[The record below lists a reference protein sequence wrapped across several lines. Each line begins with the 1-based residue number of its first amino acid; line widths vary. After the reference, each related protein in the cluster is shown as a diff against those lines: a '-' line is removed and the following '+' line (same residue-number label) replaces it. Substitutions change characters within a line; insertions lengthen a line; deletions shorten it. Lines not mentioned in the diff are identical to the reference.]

1 MEKIAIAVMLIF
13 NIQLT
18 KLYNNNKLLLFV
30 EQFLGTGQKLVGKGG
45 GGGEGGDFK
54 LSDENYVTLPSE
66 LLYIEGQD
74 G

>member
-30 EQFLGTGQKLVGKGG
+30 EQFLGTGQKLVGRGG
-45 GGGEGGDFK
+45 GGDFK
-54 LSDENYVTLPSE
+54 LSNENYVTLPSE

-74 G
+74 GEIGG